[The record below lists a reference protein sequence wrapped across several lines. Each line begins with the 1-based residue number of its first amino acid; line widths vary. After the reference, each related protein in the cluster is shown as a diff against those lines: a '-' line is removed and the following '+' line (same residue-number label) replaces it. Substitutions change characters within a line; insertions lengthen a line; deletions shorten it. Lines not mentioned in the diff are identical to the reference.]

1 MVQLG
6 AGSSHKCKANVEKL
20 SRGPGMN
27 HPLRGIAL
35 PFSEGI
41 PPSYS
46 LQGDIFVKRFLNV
59 FLAAVVCSDVQ
70 NLYYLIQ
77 EKLKSGVSI

>member
-46 LQGDIFVKRFLNV
+46 LQGDIFVKRFLHMFSLLQSCVLTYKICNT
-59 FLAAVVCSDVQ
+59 
-70 NLYYLIQ
+70 
-77 EKLKSGVSI
+77 

>member
-6 AGSSHKCKANVEKL
+6 AGSSHKFKANVEKL
-20 SRGPGMN
+20 SRGPGMH

-41 PPSYS
+41 PSSYF
-46 LQGDIFVKRFLNV
+46 LQGNIFVKRFLNMSSLLQLCV
-59 FLAAVVCSDVQ
+59 LTYKICTT
-70 NLYYLIQ
+70 
-77 EKLKSGVSI
+77 